1 MKPSILERRLKFKPP
16 LKFFKFGLSPTT
28 TFPWKVF
35 DCNLTATCF
44 HKTPIQWLNFTIFK
58 ERTFYLKNIKFMNL
72 VYFYILYPKDP
83 EISLYTDVCLLVVY
97 SSVHNSTCC
106 GKYQISLYTDVCLMV
121 VYSSVHN
128 STCCGKYQIS
138 ISGCYM
144 IFECSQEF

>member
-1 MKPSILERRLKFKPP
+1 
-16 LKFFKFGLSPTT
+16 
-28 TFPWKVF
+28 
-35 DCNLTATCF
+35 
-44 HKTPIQWLNFTIFK
+44 
-58 ERTFYLKNIKFMNL
+58 MNL

-83 EISLYTDVCLLVVY
+83 EISLYTDVCLLVVYSSVHNSTCCGKYQISLYTDVCLLFVY

-144 IFECSQEF
+144 IFECSQEFQFLDIRDRRYREDGAPLLSPKQSRSIEK